1 MLWAPAS
8 VVVRHRLLSTT
19 VVTFFSSGLVAS
31 PCHQQSKCS
40 MFLSVRFKKRGS
52 GTNPSRCHC
61 TALRRRCRLPFHRCA
76 ICRSNSDRWHLP
88 LSLAASRQ
96 AATAFILPAAA
107 SNQAWPAPK
116 RQRIAWSGSLRLP
129 LAGWTAAG
137 CCGKAASWPPLRSW
151 NSEIFLVPSRKAT
164 TGMLRSFVSYGRGT
178 ASARGA

>member
-96 AATAFILPAAA
+96 AATAFILAGSSKQPSMAGP
-107 SNQAWPAPK
+107 QTPK
-116 RQRIAWSGSLRLP
+116 DRVVRFA
-129 LAGWTAAG
+129 TAAIG
-137 CCGKAASWPPLRSW
+137 RMDGRRLLWKGSQLASSA
-151 NSEIFLVPSRKAT
+151 FLE
-164 TGMLRSFVSYGRGT
+164 L
-178 ASARGA
+178 